1 MAERLAKPTGQSSVT
16 QPDADA
22 EHTAPS
28 DYARIAWTVAT
39 GIFGI
44 VLLLFIITGS
54 VRVVTNSSL
63 IYEWDWWRHNV
74 EARTGLPKNQFIRGT
89 EQIVEY
95 FNDDTEFLDLRVHFG
110 DGQDVPLYRQ
120 REILHMKDVKDLIQL
135 VYLVEW
141 LAFGYMLVF
150 LAAGFYLRRWAFM
163 QHLRTAMIWTGAG
176 TLLVVGSLGIA
187 SLINFDAVFLQF
199 HLIGFS
205 NDLWLLDYNDFL
217 LRMFPQGFFLDA
229 TLAVAIGSILA
240 YLVLT
245 AIVFWFARRVRTR
258 QETANERAAQRR

>member
-1 MAERLAKPTGQSSVT
+1 MAERLARPPAT
-16 QPDADA
+16 QPDTDA

-28 DYARIAWTVAT
+28 EYTRIAWIVAT
-39 GIFGI
+39 AVFG
-44 VLLLFIITGS
+44 VALLLFLITGS
-54 VRVVTNSSL
+54 VRTVTNSWL

-74 EARTGLPKNQFIRGT
+74 EARTGLPKDQFIRGT

-141 LAFGYMLVF
+141 LAFAYILAF
-150 LAAGFYLRRWAFM
+150 LAAGFYLRRWGFL
-163 QHLRTAMIWTGAG
+163 QPLRTSMIWTGAG
-176 TLLVVGSLGIA
+176 TLLVVGGLGVA
-187 SLINFDAVFLQF
+187 SLIDFDAVFLQF

-229 TLAVAIGSILA
+229 TLAVAIGSILG
-240 YLVLT
+240 YLSLT
-245 AIVFWFARRVRTR
+245 AVVFWFARRVRNR
-258 QETANERAAQRR
+258 QSAARDSEA